1 MPRPTAGTDEPKTLV
16 LIVDD
21 DDDFRQTFRLALIKR
36 GYDVIDAGS
45 GEEAHRLADLH
56 GQEIDAIVMDIV
68 LPDSWGAS
76 LAQGLIGT
84 RRDIAVVFTSGY
96 TESDPI
102 IRAGVGHGTHFL
114 TKPFGIQALV
124 DMIEHALETRDS

>member
-1 MPRPTAGTDEPKTLV
+1 MSRSTEGSEEAKTFV

-36 GYDVIDAGS
+36 GYEVIDAGS

-56 GQEIDAIVMDIV
+56 GQEIDALVMDIV

-84 RRDIAVVFTSGY
+84 RSDVAVVFTSGY

-114 TKPFGIQALV
+114 TKPFGIQELV
-124 DMIEHALETRDS
+124 DMIEHALENRSA

>member
-1 MPRPTAGTDEPKTLV
+1 MSRSTEGNEEAKTFV

-36 GYDVIDAGS
+36 GYEVIDAGS

-56 GQEIDAIVMDIV
+56 GQEIDALVMDIV

-84 RRDIAVVFTSGY
+84 RSDVAVVFTSGY

-114 TKPFGIQALV
+114 TKPFGIQELV
-124 DMIEHALETRDS
+124 DTIEHALANRSA